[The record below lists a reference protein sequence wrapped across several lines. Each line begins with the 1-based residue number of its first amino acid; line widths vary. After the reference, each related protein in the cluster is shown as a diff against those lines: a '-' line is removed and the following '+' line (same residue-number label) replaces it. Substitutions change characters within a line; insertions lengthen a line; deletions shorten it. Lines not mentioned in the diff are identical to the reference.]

1 MQLPLIYRFALAL
14 ILFCSTSLVQAATK
28 DCVFVLMHG
37 KWGGP
42 QSPYLKELAK
52 QVSTV
57 CEVELREM
65 PWSRNRNYDETY
77 ESALNQLA
85 GSVKG
90 YRIKGYRLVFIG
102 GQSFGANAAMAY
114 QAYIGD
120 ADSIIALAPGHSP
133 SLMYERGMTG
143 SDLERAQKAIADGKP
158 DTLISFTDLN
168 QGRQR
173 DFKIRA
179 DVFWSYFNPNG
190 LGNMTLT
197 AEQFKKST
205 PFMWVIGR
213 LDPLY
218 SSGPAYAFDRV
229 PPNPNNTYVVV
240 SADHATTPEEAAPQ
254 VLSWVKKLSATKP

>member
-1 MQLPLIYRFALAL
+1 MQLPLICRLAL
-14 ILFCSTSLVQAATK
+14 VLSLISFAGFAQAVSK

-52 QVSTV
+52 QVSVV
-57 CEVELREM
+57 CKVELREM

-77 ESALNQLA
+77 ESTLNQLA
-85 GSVKG
+85 INVQG
-90 YRIKGYRLVFIG
+90 YRNKGYRLIFIG

-120 ADSIIALAPGHSP
+120 ADGIIALAPGHSP
-133 SLMYERGMTG
+133 SLMYERGMTS
-143 SDLERAQKAIADGKP
+143 SDLERAKKAIADGKP

-218 SSGPAYAFDRV
+218 PSGSAYAFDRV
-229 PPNPNNTYVVV
+229 PPNLNNAYVVV

-254 VLSWVKKLSATKP
+254 VLEWVKKVVAFKP

>member
-1 MQLPLIYRFALAL
+1 MVLPLINRLLAASLFLCFASFAH
-14 ILFCSTSLVQAATK
+14 ATTK
-28 DCVFVLMHG
+28 ECVFVLMHG

-57 CEVELREM
+57 CDVELREM

-85 GSVKG
+85 ASING
-90 YRIKGYRLVFIG
+90 YRGKGYRLIFIG

-120 ADSIIALAPGHSP
+120 ADAIIALAPGHSP

-143 SDLERAQKAIADGKP
+143 SNLVRAKKAIAEGKP
-158 DTLISFTDLN
+158 ETLIAFTDLN

-179 DVFWSYFNPNG
+179 DVFWSYFNPSG

-218 SSGPAYAFDRV
+218 PSGSAYAFNRV
-229 PPNPNNTYVVV
+229 PPNPNNAYLVV
-240 SADHATTPEEAAPQ
+240 SADHATTPQEAAPQ
-254 VLSWVKKLSATKP
+254 VLEWVKKVVALKP